1 MANQDPQP
9 EVYTVTSQFARNT
22 PADTQL
28 VTNIITSQANNE
40 EVRIYAM
47 KVNIVSFDNLT
58 TPGTDITANLDPQTA
73 DNCDFSVRITV
84 GANNVPSQ
92 VFRVR
97 PTWISNSR
105 TLIFP
110 TPILVLFQ
118 QPFRITV
125 TCVSG
130 TDNTANTDGRQIT
143 LEFESELAIQKV
155 AC

>member
-47 KVNIVSFDNLT
+47 KVNIVSYDAVT
-58 TPGTDITANLDPQTA
+58 GATVNLDPETA
-73 DNCDFSVRITV
+73 DNCDFNITITV

-92 VFRVR
+92 VFSVR
-97 PTWISNSR
+97 PTWVSSTR
-105 TLIFP
+105 TLIFA
-110 TPILVLFQ
+110 TPVLVLFQ

-125 TCVSG
+125 NCVSG
-130 TDNTANTDGRQIT
+130 TLNAADTDGRQIT

>member
-22 PADTQL
+22 TAATQL

-47 KVNIVSFDNLT
+47 RVNIVSLDNLT
-58 TPGTDITANLDPQTA
+58 TPGTDLLVNLDPQTA
-73 DNCDFSVRITV
+73 SNCDFNVTITV

-92 VFRVR
+92 TFAVR
-97 PTWISNSR
+97 PTWISGTR

-118 QPFRITV
+118 QPFRV
-125 TCVSG
+125 TISCVSG
-130 TDNTANTDGRQIT
+130 TLNLANTDGRQIR